1 LNIFQDDR
9 IFSCGRTTAISQR
22 LAKNHC
28 ISFRT
33 SRNNLQ
39 EKSTRKQI
47 TKGDNMFN
55 AIKCSIV
62 VGLALTIQII
72 TPAVLA
78 ADIQASESNINTDW
92 LKNRFADDSPEN
104 IKLRS
109 APGDPV
115 AGEEKS
121 QLCQGCHGEKGI
133 SAEPMIPNLAGQYG
147 KYISKE
153 LRNFQNGVRTHQIMS
168 QMAKTIDDNDLAD
181 IAAYFSSMPKMSGDG
196 SGDSNSKAQVGKN
209 LFLNGDMNRMIVAC
223 TNCHGVAGKGR
234 APNISMFPVIG
245 GQKAGYLRGQL
256 INWRSAQRTNSPN
269 RIMNRIANKLTD
281 DEIDSLAA
289 YISAQ

>member
-1 LNIFQDDR
+1 
-9 IFSCGRTTAISQR
+9 
-22 LAKNHC
+22 
-28 ISFRT
+28 
-33 SRNNLQ
+33 
-39 EKSTRKQI
+39 
-47 TKGDNMFN
+47 MFN
-55 AIKCSIV
+55 TTKYSIMAGLVLAIQ
-62 VGLALTIQII
+62 LI
-72 TPAVLA
+72 TPVVFA
-78 ADIQASESNINTDW
+78 AENNASGSNINTDW
-92 LKNRFADDSPEN
+92 LKNRFDDDSPEN

-115 AGEEKS
+115 AGAEKS
-121 QLCQGCHGEKGI
+121 LLCQGCHGEKGM

-168 QMAKTIDDNDLAD
+168 AMAKTISDNDLAD

-196 SGDSNSKAQVGKN
+196 SGDTNPKAQVGKN
-209 LFLNGDMNRMIVAC
+209 LFLNGDMNRMIIAC

-256 INWRSAQRTNSPN
+256 INWRSAQRTNSAN
-269 RIMNRIANKLTD
+269 GIMNRIAKNLTD
-281 DEIDSLAA
+281 DEIDSLAE

>member
-1 LNIFQDDR
+1 MKIL
-9 IFSCGRTTAISQR
+9 
-22 LAKNHC
+22 
-28 ISFRT
+28 
-33 SRNNLQ
+33 
-39 EKSTRKQI
+39 KS
-47 TKGDNMFN
+47 
-55 AIKCSIV
+55 SIV
-62 VGLALTIQII
+62 V
-72 TPAVLA
+72 VLA
-78 ADIQASESNINTDW
+78 FAIQTMTSTILAAEINAPDSNINTDW
-92 LKNRFADDSPEN
+92 LKNRFADDSAEN

-109 APGDPV
+109 APGDFV

-133 SAEPMIPNLAGQYG
+133 SDETMIPNLAGQYG

-168 QMAKTIDDNDLAD
+168 QMAKTIDDSDLAD

-196 SGDSNSKAQVGKN
+196 SGDSNPKAQVGKN

-234 APNISMFPVIG
+234 APNIAMFPVIG
-245 GQKAGYLRGQL
+245 GQQAGYLRGQL
-256 INWRSAQRTNSPN
+256 VNWRSAQRTNSAN
-269 RIMNRIANKLTD
+269 GIMNRIAQKLTD
-281 DEIDSLAA
+281 DEIDSLAE

>member
-1 LNIFQDDR
+1 
-9 IFSCGRTTAISQR
+9 
-22 LAKNHC
+22 
-28 ISFRT
+28 
-33 SRNNLQ
+33 
-39 EKSTRKQI
+39 
-47 TKGDNMFN
+47 MFN
-55 AIKCSIV
+55 AIKPGIV
-62 VGLALTIQII
+62 IGLALAIQVMTPTIF
-72 TPAVLA
+72 A
-78 ADIQASESNINTDW
+78 AEINSSESNINTDW

-115 AGEEKS
+115 AGAEKS

-133 SAEPMIPNLAGQYG
+133 SEEQMIPNLAGQYG
-147 KYISKE
+147 KYIAKE

-168 QMAKTIDDNDLAD
+168 QMAKTIDDSDLAD

-196 SGDSNSKAQVGKN
+196 SGDTNPKAQVGKN
-209 LFLNGDMNRMIVAC
+209 LFLHGDMNRMILAC

-256 INWRSAQRTNSPN
+256 INWRSAQRTNSAN
-269 RIMNRIANKLTD
+269 GIMNRIANKLTD
-281 DEIDSLAA
+281 DEIDSLAE